1 MGTPDQK
8 KNWNGSDSIT
18 VDKKVSGID
27 IKTVK
32 PVVKKER
39 AGVKDPVRFPDVI
52 NGYENESKRLF
63 NEELNLLFADVVKK
77 MVSIIKDK

>member
-1 MGTPDQK
+1 ME
-8 KNWNGSDSIT
+8 
-18 VDKKVSGID
+18 KKVAGID
-27 IKTVK
+27 IKTVR
-32 PVVKKER
+32 PIVKKER
-39 AGVKDPVRFPDVI
+39 TGVKDPVRFPDVI

>member
-1 MGTPDQK
+1 M
-8 KNWNGSDSIT
+8 
-18 VDKKVSGID
+18 SGID

-32 PVVKKER
+32 PIVKKES

-63 NEELNLLFADVVKK
+63 NEELNILFADIVKK
-77 MVSIIKDK
+77 MVDIIKPK

>member
-1 MGTPDQK
+1 M
-8 KNWNGSDSIT
+8 
-18 VDKKVSGID
+18 DKKVSGID

-39 AGVKDPVRFPDVI
+39 TGVKDPVRFPDVI
-52 NGYENESKRLF
+52 NGYENESKRIF

-77 MVSIIKDK
+77 MVGMIKNKDK

>member
-1 MGTPDQK
+1 MA
-8 KNWNGSDSIT
+8 
-18 VDKKVSGID
+18 GID
-27 IKTVK
+27 IKTVR

-39 AGVKDPVRFPDVI
+39 TGVKDPVRFPDVI

>member
-1 MGTPDQK
+1 M
-8 KNWNGSDSIT
+8 
-18 VDKKVSGID
+18 SGID

-52 NGYENESKRLF
+52 NGYENESKRIF

-77 MVSIIKDK
+77 MVGMIKNKDK

>member
-1 MGTPDQK
+1 M
-8 KNWNGSDSIT
+8 
-18 VDKKVSGID
+18 DKKVSGID
-27 IKTVK
+27 IKTVR

-39 AGVKDPVRFPDVI
+39 AGVKDPVRFPNVI
-52 NGYENESKRLF
+52 NGYENESKKLF

>member
-1 MGTPDQK
+1 M
-8 KNWNGSDSIT
+8 
-18 VDKKVSGID
+18 DKKVSGID

-52 NGYENESKRLF
+52 NGYENESKRIF

-77 MVSIIKDK
+77 MVSVIKNKDK

>member
-1 MGTPDQK
+1 MDR
-8 KNWNGSDSIT
+8 
-18 VDKKVSGID
+18 KVSGID

-77 MVSIIKDK
+77 MVGMIKNKDK

>member
-1 MGTPDQK
+1 M
-8 KNWNGSDSIT
+8 
-18 VDKKVSGID
+18 
-27 IKTVK
+27 KTVR

-52 NGYENESKRLF
+52 NGYENESKRIF

-77 MVSIIKDK
+77 MVGMIKNKDK

>member
-1 MGTPDQK
+1 M
-8 KNWNGSDSIT
+8 
-18 VDKKVSGID
+18 DKKVSGID
-27 IKTVK
+27 IKTVR

-52 NGYENESKRLF
+52 NGYENESKRIF

-77 MVSIIKDK
+77 MVGMIKNKDR

>member
-1 MGTPDQK
+1 MER
-8 KNWNGSDSIT
+8 
-18 VDKKVSGID
+18 KVAGID
-27 IKTVK
+27 IKTVR

-39 AGVKDPVRFPDVI
+39 TGVKDPVRFPDVI

>member
-1 MGTPDQK
+1 ME
-8 KNWNGSDSIT
+8 
-18 VDKKVSGID
+18 KKVPGID
-27 IKTVK
+27 IKTVR
-32 PVVKKER
+32 PIVKKER
-39 AGVKDPVRFPDVI
+39 TGVKDPVRFPDVI

>member
-1 MGTPDQK
+1 MDR
-8 KNWNGSDSIT
+8 
-18 VDKKVSGID
+18 KVSGID
-27 IKTVK
+27 IKTVR

-77 MVSIIKDK
+77 MVGIIKDK

>member
-1 MGTPDQK
+1 M
-8 KNWNGSDSIT
+8 
-18 VDKKVSGID
+18 SGID

-77 MVSIIKDK
+77 IVGMIKNKDK

>member
-1 MGTPDQK
+1 MER
-8 KNWNGSDSIT
+8 
-18 VDKKVSGID
+18 KVSGID

-32 PVVKKER
+32 PIVKKES

-63 NEELNLLFADVVKK
+63 NEELNILFADIVKK
-77 MVSIIKDK
+77 MVDIIKPK

>member
-1 MGTPDQK
+1 MER
-8 KNWNGSDSIT
+8 
-18 VDKKVSGID
+18 KVAGID
-27 IKTVK
+27 IKTVR
-32 PVVKKER
+32 PIVKKER
-39 AGVKDPVRFPDVI
+39 TGVKDPVRFPDVI

>member
-1 MGTPDQK
+1 MDG
-8 KNWNGSDSIT
+8 
-18 VDKKVSGID
+18 KVSGID
-27 IKTVK
+27 IKTVR

-52 NGYENESKRLF
+52 NGYENESKRIF

-77 MVSIIKDK
+77 MVGMIKNKDK

>member
-1 MGTPDQK
+1 M
-8 KNWNGSDSIT
+8 
-18 VDKKVSGID
+18 SGID
-27 IKTVK
+27 IKTVR

-52 NGYENESKRLF
+52 NGYENESKRIF

-77 MVSIIKDK
+77 MVGMIKNKDK

>member
-1 MGTPDQK
+1 M
-8 KNWNGSDSIT
+8 
-18 VDKKVSGID
+18 DKKVSGID
-27 IKTVK
+27 IKTVR

-52 NGYENESKRLF
+52 NGYENESKRIF

-77 MVSIIKDK
+77 MVGMIKNKDK

>member
-1 MGTPDQK
+1 M
-8 KNWNGSDSIT
+8 
-18 VDKKVSGID
+18 SGID
-27 IKTVK
+27 IRTVR

-52 NGYENESKRLF
+52 NGYENESKRIF

-77 MVSIIKDK
+77 MVGMIKNKDK

>member
-1 MGTPDQK
+1 MDR
-8 KNWNGSDSIT
+8 
-18 VDKKVSGID
+18 KVSGVD

-39 AGVKDPVRFPDVI
+39 AGVKDPVRFPNVI

-63 NEELNLLFADVVKK
+63 NDELNLLFADVVKK
-77 MVSIIKDK
+77 MVNIIKDK

>member
-1 MGTPDQK
+1 ME
-8 KNWNGSDSIT
+8 
-18 VDKKVSGID
+18 KKVSGID
-27 IKTVK
+27 IKTVR

-39 AGVKDPVRFPDVI
+39 TGVKDPVRFPDVI

>member
-1 MGTPDQK
+1 MDR
-8 KNWNGSDSIT
+8 
-18 VDKKVSGID
+18 KVSGVD

-63 NEELNLLFADVVKK
+63 SEELNLLFADVVKK
-77 MVSIIKDK
+77 MVNIIKDK

>member
-1 MGTPDQK
+1 M
-8 KNWNGSDSIT
+8 
-18 VDKKVSGID
+18 DKKVSGID

-52 NGYENESKRLF
+52 NGYENESKRIF

>member
-1 MGTPDQK
+1 M
-8 KNWNGSDSIT
+8 
-18 VDKKVSGID
+18 DKKVSGID
-27 IKTVK
+27 MKTVR

-77 MVSIIKDK
+77 MVGMIKNKDK